1 MYTKWQKV
9 VRSVTKMNRG
19 ETKLFIGE
27 YEHSVDAKGRVIM
40 PVKLREDIGEK
51 FIVTKG
57 LDGCLFAYS
66 ISEWTNFEEKL
77 KTLPL
82 TNKNARDFV
91 RFFLSGAVECEIDKQ
106 GRFLI
111 PGNLRIYATLE
122 KEIIIIGV
130 GTRIE
135 IWNKEEWKK
144 YSSDENISA
153 DEIAENMTMLGI

>member
-1 MYTKWQKV
+1 M
-9 VRSVTKMNRG
+9 
-19 ETKLFIGE
+19 FIGE
-27 YEHSVDAKGRVIM
+27 YEHNVDAKGRVIM
-40 PVKLREDIGEK
+40 PSKLREDIGDK
-51 FIVTKG
+51 FIITKG

-66 ISEWTNFEEKL
+66 QTEWTNFEEKL
-77 KTLPL
+77 KALPL
-82 TNKNARDFV
+82 AQKNARNFV

-111 PGNLRIYATLE
+111 PSNLREHARLD
-122 KEIIIIGV
+122 KEIVIIGV

-135 IWNKEEWKK
+135 IWNRETWKE

>member
-1 MYTKWQKV
+1 M
-9 VRSVTKMNRG
+9 
-19 ETKLFIGE
+19 FIGE

-40 PVKLREDIGEK
+40 PAKLREDIGEK

-66 ISEWTNFEEKL
+66 KIEWSNFEDKL

-91 RFFLSGAVECEIDKQ
+91 RFFLSGAVECDIDKQ

-111 PGNLRIYATLE
+111 PNNLREYATLE
-122 KEIIIIGV
+122 KEIKSIPIERLLIISIKSVIILHLAFHSGVYDFNSCLNNFFIYFKIIIF
-130 GTRIE
+130 I
-135 IWNKEEWKK
+135 
-144 YSSDENISA
+144 
-153 DEIAENMTMLGI
+153 

>member
-1 MYTKWQKV
+1 M
-9 VRSVTKMNRG
+9 
-19 ETKLFIGE
+19 LIGE
-27 YEHSVDAKGRVIM
+27 YEHSLDVKGRLIL
-40 PVKLREDIGEK
+40 PAKIREDMGDK

-57 LDGCLFAYS
+57 LDGCLFGFS
-66 ISEWTNFEEKL
+66 QTEWLSFEEKL

-91 RFFLSGAVECEIDKQ
+91 RFFLSGATECEIDKQ

-111 PGNLRIYATLE
+111 ASNLREYASLE
-122 KEIIIIGV
+122 KDAVIIGV

-135 IWNKEEWKK
+135 IWNKEKWKS
-144 YSSDENISA
+144 YNSDENISA

>member
-1 MYTKWQKV
+1 M
-9 VRSVTKMNRG
+9 
-19 ETKLFIGE
+19 FIGE

-40 PVKLREDIGEK
+40 PAKLREDIGEK

-66 ISEWTNFEEKL
+66 QSEWNNFEAKL
-77 KTLPL
+77 KALPL

-111 PGNLRIYATLE
+111 PNNLRTYATLL

-135 IWNKEEWKK
+135 IWNKENWQQ